1 MKRQARGGWTA
12 AGKPNA
18 EKVSV
23 GDLIMARRKQSVMVR
38 KQNHRRTGTD

>member
-23 GDLIMARRKQSVMVR
+23 GDLVMALRKQSVTVR
-38 KQNHRRTGTD
+38 KQNRRRTGTD